1 MFTPKVPAAQ
11 VRYLLDEAKRRGV
24 DYSAVLA
31 DLELDDSESI
41 GDLNPFKYGQLY
53 RRLIF
58 LTGDEWFGMLSGG
71 KVPIGAFR
79 LMCLTLLSASN
90 LRQALELAGE
100 FSEICEGFRVRFIVE
115 EQGDLCLVKVSP
127 VRSSTAEEC
136 KKLQAEASAEKL
148 FTTLISCHQLACW
161 LTGANLPIEGLRLSF
176 APGETIQS
184 VRSLCEQDVQYRQP
198 INGLLYSCESLSRP
212 IVQNQHTLLS
222 FLQTAPYQL
231 VTQETAQLSTTEK
244 VRVLLSKD
252 VGQNMP
258 SAEQVAETLNMSV
271 TTLRRHLSDEGTAY
285 QALKD
290 ECRLEAAIALL
301 ACRDLTNVMV
311 AERLG
316 FDEPSAFFRAFKKW
330 TGQTPG
336 QYRKS
341 HLGL

>member
-1 MFTPKVPAAQ
+1 MFTPKVPAALVQ
-11 VRYLLDEAKRRGV
+11 HVLAEAKRSGV
-24 DYSAVLA
+24 DYSATLA
-31 DLELDDSESI
+31 DLELGDEAQI
-41 GDLNPFKYGQLY
+41 GDLSPFKYGQLY

-58 LTGDEWFGMLSGG
+58 LSGDEWFGMLAGG

-100 FSEICEGFRVRFIVE
+100 FCEICEGFRVRFSLE
-115 EQGDLCLVKVSP
+115 EQGDLCLVKISP
-127 VRSSTAEEC
+127 VRTSSLEEC
-136 KKLQAEASAEKL
+136 QRLQTQAGAEKL
-148 FTTLISCHQLACW
+148 FTSLISCHQLACW
-161 LTGANLPIEGLRLSF
+161 LTGTHLPIEGLRLSF

-184 VRSLCEQDVQYRQP
+184 VRSICEQDVQYRQP
-198 INGLLYSCESLSRP
+198 INGLLYECASLSRP
-212 IVQNQHTLLS
+212 IVQNQHTLLA

-231 VTQETAQLSTTEK
+231 VTQDSSQLSTTEK

-252 VGQNMP
+252 VGHNMP
-258 SAEQVAETLNMSV
+258 SAEQVAEILNMSV
-271 TTLRRHLSDEGTAY
+271 TTLRRHLADEATAY
-285 QALKD
+285 QTLKD

>member
-1 MFTPKVPAAQ
+1 MFTPKVPAAL
-11 VRYLLDEAKRRGV
+11 VHLVLAEARRLGV
-24 DYSAVLA
+24 DYASTLV
-31 DLELDDSESI
+31 DLELGEEDQI
-41 GDLNPFKYGQLY
+41 GDLSPFKYGQLY

-58 LTGDEWFGMLSGG
+58 LSGDEWFGMLSGG
-71 KVPIGAFR
+71 RVPIGAFR

-100 FSEICEGFRVRFIVE
+100 FCEICEGFRVRFALQE
-115 EQGDLCLVKVSP
+115 HGDLCLVRLSP
-127 VRSSTAEEC
+127 VRSGSDDEFRR
-136 KKLQAEASAEKL
+136 LQASASAEML
-148 FTTLISCHQLACW
+148 LTTLISCHQLACW
-161 LTGANLPIEGLRLSF
+161 LAGANLPIEGLRLSF
-176 APGETIQS
+176 SSGETIQS
-184 VRSLCEQDVQYRQP
+184 VRSLCEQDVQFKQP
-198 INGLLYSCESLSRP
+198 INAILYSCESLSRP
-212 IVQNQHTLLS
+212 IVQNQHSLLS

-231 VTQETAQLSTTEK
+231 VTQDSAQLSTTEK

-285 QALKD
+285 QTLKD

-336 QYRKS
+336 QYRKT